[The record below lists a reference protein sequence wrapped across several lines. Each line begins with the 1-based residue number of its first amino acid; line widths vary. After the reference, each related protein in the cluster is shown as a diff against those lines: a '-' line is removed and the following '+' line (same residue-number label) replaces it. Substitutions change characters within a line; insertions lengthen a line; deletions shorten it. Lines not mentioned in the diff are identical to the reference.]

1 MPAKSFLLTYWRTD
15 HPLVVL
21 PRLTHNPEDWI
32 YHGTAKLN
40 GVTGTLAFRCA
51 WLAKIFGR
59 LAEIQNRHG
68 CHRAQENPVHASRPN
83 PKVWVGKVDND
94 SDDAV

>member
-40 GVTGTLAFRCA
+40 GVTGTLAFRC
-51 WLAKIFGR
+51 
-59 LAEIQNRHG
+59 
-68 CHRAQENPVHASRPN
+68 
-83 PKVWVGKVDND
+83 
-94 SDDAV
+94 